1 MTTITKPTAN
11 WSKLGTRFYRRIPL
25 YTQLF
30 DPDLDLTQHLI
41 AGASYA
47 GAIAFARNGERV
59 AAYRGEEHKAGVDVY
74 STAGKLIQRV
84 PWDGGSEG
92 RGEVRGLGW
101 SESEGLVVVGEDGGV
116 RYFEGLG
123 GDFVPFSLGHVSSGS
138 IKRMYEEGADIG
150 NIGRRRAWC
159 TVMPLLVSWIR
170 GAAREQPSCCRQF
183 LF

>member
-47 GAIAFARNGERV
+47 GAIAFARNGDRV
-59 AAYRGEEHKAGVDVY
+59 AAYRGEEHKASVDVY
-74 STAGKLIQRV
+74 STAGKLIRRV
-84 PWDGGSEG
+84 PWDGGSDG

-123 GDFVPFSLGHVSSGS
+123 GDFVPFSLGHVSLHISEDVQGEALTLE
-138 IKRMYEEGADIG
+138 M
-150 NIGRRRAWC
+150 
-159 TVMPLLVSWIR
+159 
-170 GAAREQPSCCRQF
+170 
-183 LF
+183 